1 MSLCS
6 GNTLENTLDLSIGIP
21 KDLFVYEEIK
31 YLLDNDYTLY
41 FCNNLCMASTVL
53 NPVPVLTHF
62 VLRTK

>member
-6 GNTLENTLDLSIGIP
+6 GNTLENTLDLSTGIP

-41 FCNNLCMASTVL
+41 FCNNLWMVSTLL
-53 NPVPVLTHF
+53 NPVPVLTPF
-62 VLRTK
+62 VLLTK